1 MNKEE
6 SLKNKIR
13 SLKALIA
20 ELESELE
27 SFLENKNKKETSVC
41 VNQFVFKNP
50 DNSNFALNNPFLS
63 TNVSSS
69 FAFGSSKPDLNFK
82 DFTSPSFISFS
93 NPDQHYI

>member
-27 SFLENKNKKETSVC
+27 SFLENKKETSVC

-50 DNSNFALNNPFLS
+50 DNSNFALNNTFLS
-63 TNVSSS
+63 TNVSPS

-82 DFTSPSFISFS
+82 DFTSHSFISFS